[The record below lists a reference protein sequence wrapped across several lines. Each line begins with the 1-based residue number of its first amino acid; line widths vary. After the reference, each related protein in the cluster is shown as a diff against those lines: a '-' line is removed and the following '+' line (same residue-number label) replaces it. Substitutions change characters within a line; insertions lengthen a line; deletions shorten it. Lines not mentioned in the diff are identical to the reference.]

1 MDPTKFDELTKALAT
16 STSRRQALKTIAAT
30 TIGGILGL
38 SGIGNVF
45 AKPCTPLGRHCN
57 RKSVCCG
64 GGSCDPTT
72 SKCACPPGTTLLN
85 GACCP
90 NANVCGTTCL
100 AAPCDS
106 SQCLTCDSSTGTCVS
121 SCDAGQ
127 CQTCQ
132 GGTCASSC
140 NACSTCQGG
149 TCVSSCS
156 SGQDCLSN
164 GTCASP
170 CTPGV
175 PCSCGFCFPD
185 PSGADYCSPS
195 GATTNMTC
203 ANDSQCTQG
212 YFCYFTVF
220 DPSQSYCLQAC

>member
-1 MDPTKFDELTKALAT
+1 MEPTRFDDLTKALAAA
-16 STSRRQALKTIAAT
+16 TSRRQALKTIAAT
-30 TIGGILGL
+30 TLGGILGL

-45 AKPCTPLGRHCN
+45 AKPCATNGKHCN
-57 RKSVCCG
+57 SKTVCCSG
-64 GGSCDPTT
+64 YCDPTT
-72 SKCACPPGTTLLN
+72 RKCACKPGTCN
-85 GACCP
+85 SSC
-90 NANVCGTTCL
+90 
-100 AAPCDS
+100 PCDA

-121 SCDAGQ
+121 SCDA
-127 CQTCQ
+127 
-132 GGTCASSC
+132 
-140 NACSTCQGG
+140 CSTCQGG
-149 TCVSSCS
+149 TCVSSCG
-156 SGQDCLSN
+156 SGQVCLSN